1 MIFFSFSQFTMV
13 GRAYCSRGWWHSSL
27 PKDVLTRE
35 IHILMCPRWK
45 NKVGILPEKLWN
57 EGFVRTYHKIEQN
70 NQKHAEAKNRTAISI
85 NWFDEQ
91 PDLTILIKIGLEITF

>member
-1 MIFFSFSQFTMV
+1 M
-13 GRAYCSRGWWHSSL
+13 
-27 PKDVLTRE
+27 
-35 IHILMCPRWK
+35 
-45 NKVGILPEKLWN
+45 PEKLWN